1 MHILS
6 MYPHPFVASLE
17 LALITVLI
25 LSVCWYIISL
35 IRGRNDVAD
44 VGWATYFIAIA
55 IVIYTTHG
63 YTSDLRLIPVALV
76 MFWGVRLSSHISARH
91 ARKGED
97 PRYLAWHQEWGNG
110 LYFRVRSYLQVFL
123 LQSIMALLISL
134 PLVVMG
140 TYGITSP
147 VWLGIGT
154 AVWILGFTL
163 ETIADRQLARYLR
176 HATEPGICCKGLW
189 GYSRHPNYFGEATQ
203 WWGIWI
209 MSIGSSF
216 FLLAILGPITITY
229 LLRFVSGVPL
239 AEKSMKRHPD
249 FEDYQK
255 TTSIFVP
262 WFKKK

>member
-1 MHILS
+1 
-6 MYPHPFVASLE
+6 MYPHPFIASLE

-25 LSVCWYIISL
+25 ISFIWYVVSL

-55 IVIYTTHG
+55 VVIYTTHG
-63 YTSDLRLIPVALV
+63 YISDLRLIPVALV

-97 PRYLAWHQEWGNG
+97 PRYLAWHKAWGNG

-123 LQSIMALLISL
+123 LQSVFALIIAL
-134 PLVVMG
+134 PLIVMG
-140 TYGITSP
+140 TYGIAHP
-147 VWLGIGT
+147 AWVAVG
-154 AVWILGFTL
+154 AVVWIIGFAI
-163 ETIADRQLARYLR
+163 ETFADRELARYLR
-176 HATEPGICCKGLW
+176 HATEPGICRKGLW

-209 MSIGSSF
+209 MSIGSPY
-216 FLLAILGPITITY
+216 FLVAILGPITITY

-239 AEKSMKRHPD
+239 AEKSMERHAD
-249 FEDYQK
+249 FKDYQE
-255 TTSIFVP
+255 TTNIFVP